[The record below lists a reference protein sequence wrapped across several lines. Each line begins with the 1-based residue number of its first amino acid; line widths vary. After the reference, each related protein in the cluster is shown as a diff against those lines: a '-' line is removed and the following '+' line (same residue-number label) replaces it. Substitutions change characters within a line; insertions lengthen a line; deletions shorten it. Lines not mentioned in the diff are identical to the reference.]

1 MSVFT
6 PLERHELEA
15 FLAPFGLGRLKD
27 FQGISAGTEN
37 SNFFVS
43 LEGGEYVLTL
53 VERGPRADMPFFI
66 ELLARLHQAG
76 LPVPYAVPMESGEA
90 LGELAEKPAILQP
103 RLAGKHVSQPNAH
116 HCAEIGSW
124 LARLHLAT
132 RDNILERRSDRGLD
146 WMLEEGPMLA
156 LELHDEQLP
165 LLRDSLHEVAEL
177 KARILALPRANLH
190 ADLFRDNALF
200 DGNQLAGVIDFYNA
214 CSGPM
219 LYDLAITLND
229 WCSQADD
236 SLDLPR
242 ARALLGA
249 YAALRP
255 FTRSEAE
262 LWPAMLRI
270 ACLRFWLSRL
280 IAARRFQGRDVLVKD
295 PGEFQRRLAQRQQ
308 VSLALP
314 FAL

>member
-15 FLAPFGLGRLKD
+15 FLAPYGLGRLKD

-43 LEGGEYVLTL
+43 LDGGEYVLTL
-53 VERGPRADMPFFI
+53 IERGPRADLPFFI
-66 ELLARLHQAG
+66 ALLERLHQAG
-76 LPVPYAVPMESGEA
+76 LPVPYAIPTQSGET
-90 LGELAEKPAILQP
+90 LRELAEKPALLQP
-103 RLAGKHVSQPNAH
+103 RLAGKHVAQPNAH
-116 HCAEIGSW
+116 HCAEIGGW
-124 LARLHLAT
+124 LAHLHLAT

-177 KARILALPRANLH
+177 KERILDLPRANLH

-219 LYDLAITLND
+219 LYDLAITVND

-255 FTRSEAE
+255 FNRAEAE

-308 VSLALP
+308 VSLTLP

>member
-15 FLAPFGLGRLKD
+15 FLAPYGLGRLKD

-43 LEGGEYVLTL
+43 LDGGEYVLTL
-53 VERGPRADMPFFI
+53 IERGPRADLPFFI
-66 ELLARLHQAG
+66 ALLERLHQAG
-76 LPVPYAVPMESGEA
+76 LPVPYAIPTQSGET
-90 LGELAEKPAILQP
+90 LRELAEKPALLQP
-103 RLAGKHVSQPNAH
+103 RLAGKHVAQPNAH
-116 HCAEIGSW
+116 HCAEIGGW
-124 LARLHLAT
+124 LAHLHLAT

-177 KARILALPRANLH
+177 KERILALPRANLH

-219 LYDLAITLND
+219 LYDLAITVND

-255 FTRSEAE
+255 FNRAEAE

-308 VSLALP
+308 VSLTLP